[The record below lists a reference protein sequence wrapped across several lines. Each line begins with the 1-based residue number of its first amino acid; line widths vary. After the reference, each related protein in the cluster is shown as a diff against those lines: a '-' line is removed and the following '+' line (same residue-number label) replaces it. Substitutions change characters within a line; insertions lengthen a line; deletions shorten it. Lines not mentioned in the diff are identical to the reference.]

1 MLELKIVKLVLSGST
16 KVRPKSNLF
25 KNADH
30 IVFMKREQSI
40 ATIKAS
46 AWNSKNCFRSLFNVI
61 KIKKWLNYSA
71 DSWVSSF
78 TKPHS
83 QCLQP

>member
-46 AWNSKNCFRSLFNVI
+46 A
-61 KIKKWLNYSA
+61 
-71 DSWVSSF
+71 
-78 TKPHS
+78 
-83 QCLQP
+83 